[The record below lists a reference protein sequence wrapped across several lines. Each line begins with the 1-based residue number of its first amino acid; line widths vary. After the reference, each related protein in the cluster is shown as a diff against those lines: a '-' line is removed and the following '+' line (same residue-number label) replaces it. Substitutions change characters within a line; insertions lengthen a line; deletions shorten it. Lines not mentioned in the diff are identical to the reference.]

1 MHLAIQTL
9 KHIIMKKL
17 IIALAAIAA
26 VIGLASCE
34 KDPSKAIIGTWEAT
48 TVEMTIEGMK
58 MEMDIAEMGTNVSF
72 TFRKD
77 GTGVASFTEE
87 GVSEDIELTYS
98 ATETMLTV
106 TIQGDTE
113 SFPYSVDGTDMTIT
127 LDGEIL
133 EEPGMKVVLHFVKK

>member
-34 KDPSKAIIGTWEAT
+34 KEPSKAIIGTWEAT

-58 MEMDIAEMGTNVSF
+58 MEMDIEEMGANLSF
-72 TFRKD
+72 TFKKD
-77 GTGVASFTEE
+77 GTGVASFAVDGETEN
-87 GVSEDIELTYS
+87 EDFTYT
-98 ATETMLTV
+98 ATDTMLTMD
-106 TIQGDTE
+106 IDGDTE
-113 SFPYSVDGTDMTIT
+113 SFPYSIEGNNMTIT
-127 LDGEIL
+127 LDGEFL
-133 EEPGMKVVLHFVKK
+133 EEPGMKVVIHFVKK

>member
-1 MHLAIQTL
+1 MR
-9 KHIIMKKL
+9 KL
-17 IIALAAIAA
+17 IITLAAIAA

-48 TVEMTIEGMK
+48 TVEMTIESMK
-58 MEMDIAEMGTNVSF
+58 MEMDIAEMGTNLSF

-77 GTGVASFTEE
+77 GTGVASFAEE

-113 SFPYSVDGTDMTIT
+113 SFPYSIDGTDMTIT

-133 EEPGMKVVLHFVKK
+133 EEPGMKVVIHFVKK

>member
-9 KHIIMKKL
+9 KHIIMRKL
-17 IIALAAIAA
+17 IITLAAIAA

-58 MEMDIAEMGTNVSF
+58 MEMDIAEMGTNLSF

-77 GTGVASFTEE
+77 GTGVASFAEE

-113 SFPYSVDGTDMTIT
+113 SFPYSIDGTDMTIT

-133 EEPGMKVVLHFVKK
+133 EEPGMKVVIHFVKK

>member
-9 KHIIMKKL
+9 KHIIMRKL
-17 IIALAAIAA
+17 IITLAAIAA

-58 MEMDIAEMGTNVSF
+58 MEMDIAEMGTNLSF

-77 GTGVASFTEE
+77 GTGVVSFAEE

-113 SFPYSVDGTDMTIT
+113 SFPYSIDGTDMTIT

-133 EEPGMKVVLHFVKK
+133 EEPGMKVVIHFVKK